1 MPTIVCEPGANGT
14 LGGMVTPKL
23 RDVAA
28 RAGVHPS
35 TASRALNPETRSLVN
50 AVTLK
55 RVDAAALALGYHP
68 NAIARSLRTR
78 RTSSIGMVIPDL
90 TNPVFPPTV
99 RGVEDGLAASGYTV
113 LLANTDNDTAREER
127 HLETLRSRQVDG
139 LIVATASEGASL
151 TGLTSHG
158 IPIVLLYNVLDGIE
172 LHSVVVDNVMG
183 TRKSVAHIRGL
194 GHENIAY
201 IAGPLDRSPAYER
214 LHAFQQTMGALL
226 QGDLIRI
233 CPTFSEEEGA
243 AAFRSL
249 LDSGHHFTAVL
260 AASDLIALGIY
271 DVMTERGL
279 SCPDDYS
286 VMGFHDVPFMDKLR
300 PGLTTIHVP
309 HHLAGFEA
317 SRLLLEQ
324 LGGGESHPIQVR
336 VPVHVVERG
345 STASPRPT

>member
-1 MPTIVCEPGANGT
+1 MRRPWGGRLGT
-14 LGGMVTPKL
+14 MVTPKL

-50 AVTLK
+50 VVTLR
-55 RVDAAALALGYHP
+55 RVDAAALALGYQP

-99 RGVEDGLAASGYTV
+99 RGVEDGLADSGYTV
-113 LLANTDNDTAREER
+113 LLANTDNDSVREER
-127 HLETLRSRQVDG
+127 HLDALRSRQVDG
-139 LIVATASEGASL
+139 LIIATAGEGTTA
-151 TGLTSHG
+151 TGLTLRSG
-158 IPIVLLYNVLDGIE
+158 IPIVLLYNVIE
-172 LHSVVVDNVMG
+172 GVDLHSVVVDNVMG
-183 TRKSVAHIRGL
+183 TRKSVAHIRSL
-194 GHENIAY
+194 GHEKIAY
-201 IAGPLDRSPAYER
+201 IAGPADRSPALER
-214 LHAFQQTMGALL
+214 LHTFRPAMGGLL
-226 QGDLIRI
+226 HEDLIRV
-233 CPTFSEEEGA
+233 CTTFSEEEGA

-249 LDSGHHFTAVL
+249 LDSGQEFTAVL
-260 AASDLIALGIY
+260 AASDLLALGVY

-324 LGGGESHPIQVR
+324 LRGGESHPVQVR
-336 VPVHVVERG
+336 IPVQLVERG
-345 STASPRPT
+345 STAAPRRL